1 MYSSRGLKRALL
13 HSFPLKALAELF
25 STFVF
30 ELRAEFWSALKHPR
44 TRHPPSLV
52 GNFPSFR
59 TRRPAPRSVAWF
71 ARWRLFPFH
80 FYAAKKSGN
89 LHYLFYRSSAWLV
102 GQITGRVN
110 PPTLSALLP
119 CQAGL
124 LPLKMHSFG
133 LLRRSGRFKCAKNRE
148 KGPKAQ
154 KWGPRGQPEQIG
166 PGQSEPI
173 RGSEALERSRNNS
186 REREMHRNRAK

>member
-1 MYSSRGLKRALL
+1 MYSSRRLKRALL
-13 HSFPLKALAELF
+13 HLFRAKALVQLF

-30 ELRAEFWSALKHPR
+30 ELRANLWSALKHLR

-52 GNFPSFR
+52 GNCTSFR
-59 TRRPAPRSVAWF
+59 TRRPAPRSVASF
-71 ARWRLFPFH
+71 ARWRPCPFH
-80 FYAAKKSGN
+80 FYAAKNSGKFT
-89 LHYLFYRSSAWLV
+89 YLFYRSSAWLV
-102 GQITGRVN
+102 GQITGRVV
-110 PPTLSALLP
+110 PPTLKALLP

-154 KWGPRGQPEQIG
+154 KWGHRGPTRANRPRR
-166 PGQSEPI
+166 PI
-173 RGSEALERSRNNS
+173 RAN
-186 REREMHRNRAK
+186 